1 MVFNR
6 DSWEEKLA
14 RILARLSSSQRRQIT
29 DLLGD
34 PPQLDKLDSQFWD
47 SISGDWREQLQPEL
61 ERVFIDMAA
70 EFLGGQTIGVD
81 WALMNKAASDW
92 ARAYTF
98 DLVKGIQAN
107 TRLALQSKVG
117 AWFETPTTL
126 GSLRDSL
133 EPLFGPVRSEM
144 IAITEITRAATMG
157 EAAAVNLL
165 AEQGVNMEAVW
176 HTSNDEIVCP
186 LCGPANG
193 KSETDA
199 IRADP
204 YYGATWK
211 DLYPYG
217 PPAHPRCRCVL
228 GHEFVKGKR

>member
-1 MVFNR
+1 MVNR
-6 DSWEEKLA
+6 DDWEEKLA
-14 RILARLSSSQRRQIT
+14 RILARLSSSQRRKVV
-29 DLLGD
+29 DLVGA
-34 PPQLDKLDSQFWD
+34 PPNLDKLDDRFWNGIAD
-47 SISGDWREQLQPEL
+47 DWREELQPEL

-70 EFLGGQTIGVD
+70 DFLSGQTIGVD
-81 WALMNKAASDW
+81 WALMNKAAADW

-107 TRLALQSKVG
+107 TRAALQSKVG
-117 AWFETPTTL
+117 QFFETPTTL
-126 GSLRDSL
+126 GSLRESIA
-133 EPLFGPVRSEM
+133 PLFGPERAEM

-157 EAAAVNLL
+157 ESAAVNLL

-176 HTSNDEIVCP
+176 HTSNDEIVCY

-199 IRADP
+199 IRAEP
-204 YYGATWK
+204 YNGMTWQT
-211 DLYPYG
+211 LYPYG

-228 GHEFVKGKR
+228 GHRLVKGKK